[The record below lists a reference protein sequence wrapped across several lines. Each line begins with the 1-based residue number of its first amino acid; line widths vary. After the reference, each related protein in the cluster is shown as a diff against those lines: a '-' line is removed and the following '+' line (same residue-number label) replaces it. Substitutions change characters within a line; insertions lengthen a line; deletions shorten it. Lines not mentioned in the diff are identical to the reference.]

1 MKEEQFIATYQ
12 ADWISLRAWLSAPST
27 KNSSKNSSK
36 NSVKNN
42 VKNST
47 IVDFPASYRRLCHQ
61 LALAHARGFS
71 SSTVAELE
79 ELVALGHQRLY
90 RASSRTALSRAH
102 QSLLHDFP
110 RACRQQWRFM
120 LAATLLFVLPALLAY
135 ASLELRPEFIFNL
148 MPADMI
154 SEIEA
159 MYAPEA
165 HQQQAAA
172 RSADDDVMMFGHYIQ
187 NNISIALRTFALGLL
202 AMVGSVFML
211 AYNGLILGA
220 VAGHL
225 HNQGYAMQTLYPFVI
240 GHGAFELTAIVLAG
254 GCGLRLG
261 YALIAPQRL
270 RRMDALKQAAQAV
283 MPIVYGFSLMLLIAA
298 GIEAFWSPRAGIP
311 NAVKFGVGTLL
322 WLCVLYFLARA
333 GRSRAAV

>member
-12 ADWISLRAWLSAPST
+12 ADWQAIRTWFNAPKTDSAAAR
-27 KNSSKNSSK
+27 
-36 NSVKNN
+36 
-42 VKNST
+42 
-47 IVDFPASYRRLCHQ
+47 DFPACYRRLCHQ
-61 LALAHARGFS
+61 LALAQARGFS
-71 SSTVAELE
+71 SSTVTELE

-90 RASSRTALSRAH
+90 RASSRSALRQASDT
-102 QSLLHDFP
+102 LLQEFP

-135 ASLELRPEFIFNL
+135 FSVEWRPELIFNL
-148 MPADMI
+148 LPQEMVH
-154 SEIEA
+154 EIES
-159 MYAPEA
+159 MYAPDA
-165 HQQQAAA
+165 HQRHSES

-202 AMVGSVFML
+202 AMIGSVVAL

-225 HNQGYAMQTLYPFVI
+225 HNEGYAAQTLYPFVI

-270 RRMDALKQAAQAV
+270 RRADALKQAALAV
-283 MPIVYGFSLMLLIAA
+283 MPIIYGFSLMLLIAA
-298 GIEAFWSPRAGIP
+298 GIEAFWSPRAGITDT
-311 NAVKFGVGTLL
+311 VKFIVGALL
-322 WLCVLYFLARA
+322 WLAVAYFLARA
-333 GRSRAAV
+333 GRPRAAL